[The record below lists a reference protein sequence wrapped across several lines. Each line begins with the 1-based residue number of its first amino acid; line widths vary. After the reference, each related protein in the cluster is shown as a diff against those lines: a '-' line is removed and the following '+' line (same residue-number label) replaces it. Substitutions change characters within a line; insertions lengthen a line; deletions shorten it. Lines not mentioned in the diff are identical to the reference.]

1 MAAPSLKTG
10 SARPSP
16 APGRGAGRARRVQ
29 FGLGMLAVLCVLA
42 AWSWGVLG
50 FLERLTLDARAQL
63 FGLFAPEPSDRIVV
77 IAIDQP
83 ALDNVQRWPW
93 DRQRIAEVIAELTRA
108 GAGVIALDILLNDP
122 QPPRLVRLTDEGG
135 EDHADAPGP
144 DAGVPA
150 RFIHDDRLLAEAIRA
165 HARVIVAAG
174 FQFQTGEREEV
185 GGSAGIF
192 RVDPARVL
200 ALLEAEPALVEAP
213 EDEAFRRLAPAL
225 LPPGT
230 IATRGAAIDAVRRAT
245 GAAWSLL
252 RAADRSALPI
262 TDRTPGRWPS
272 SPRPTPSVP
281 VIADAAARIANVT
294 FDSFDPDFHVRR
306 VPLLVESAGRLWP
319 NLGLSAAL
327 LLMEREV
334 SSLRIEDGAVV
345 VPGGVRLPVRS
356 GQGSSGRQDGLFFVT
371 WPRSTVGR
379 PRSLSGW
386 EWQFYDR
393 RADVPG
399 EFPIGFVYEPAQLR
413 RRLAENLA
421 SLRQIVRG
429 VYARSTISAVTAE
442 QRAALLE
449 SIDAMRQ
456 ALEPGPSGEA
466 TDDYRAGLERLRPLI
481 GAAEARLRETLQ
493 FMLDGVDRSDLSAE
507 DLQPIEAMERALVTV
522 PALLTELEN
531 GPRRIDEARRRI
543 RERVEGRLCFVG
555 WTATGAIA
563 DFVPSSIAAKTPGV
577 HVHAAVANA
586 VLTGLVRRPAPAWAD
601 ALLLLALGVG
611 ATLVGVR
618 AGVVA
623 GPLIV
628 AAMILAWFLV
638 VGLLAWDLGRVIVS
652 FEGPATAAGAG
663 LLVVYVHRLLV
674 EQRGRKRTEER
685 FKSYVSPEVVEI
697 LVNNPELDSMRPMR
711 KELTILFTD
720 LAGFTSTAERL
731 GSART
736 AEVLARYLGTMTQ
749 TIQERSATL
758 DKYIG
763 DAIVA
768 FWGAPI
774 DNPAHARDACL
785 AVNDMLRRL
794 DAMNASGE
802 FHDAGGLF
810 MRVGLASGEVMVG
823 DFGNPPRNSSYTVL
837 GDTANLASR
846 LEGANKA
853 FGTRALVS
861 GRVRE
866 LAERQGGLPP
876 GFLWRRIG
884 RVRVKG
890 KAEPI
895 DLFEL
900 LGDLRPRGDRTLDWI
915 AATEALVAA
924 FTDHRLDD
932 AELAAARLQSEFD
945 DPLLAGIY
953 RRAIQ
958 QARTGLFD
966 GCITLDEK

>member
-1 MAAPSLKTG
+1 MAAPSTKSG
-10 SARPSP
+10 SARPSSVR
-16 APGRGAGRARRVQ
+16 GTGAGRARRVQ
-29 FGLGMLAVLCVLA
+29 IVLGMLAVLCVLA
-42 AWSWGVLG
+42 AWSIGVLG
-50 FLERLTLDARAQL
+50 FLERLTIDARAQL
-63 FGLFAPEPSDRIVV
+63 FGAFAPEPSDRIVV

-93 DRQRIAEVIAELTRA
+93 DRERIAEVIRELTLA
-108 GAGVIALDILLNDP
+108 GASVIALDILLNDP
-122 QPPRLVRLTDEGG
+122 QEPRMVPL
-135 EDHADAPGP
+135 ADGAHQRAEVATRD
-144 DAGVPA
+144 DAVTG
-150 RFIHDDRLLAEAIRA
+150 RFVHDDRLLAEAIRRN
-165 HARVIVAAG
+165 ARVIVAAG

-192 RVDPARVL
+192 RVDMARVL
-200 ALLEAEPALVEAP
+200 ALLRDEPSLLEAP
-213 EDEAFRRLAPAL
+213 EDEAVQRLAQAL
-225 LPPGT
+225 IPGGS
-230 IATRGAAIDAVRRAT
+230 AMTRGAAIDAVRRVA
-245 GAAWSLL
+245 GAARSLL
-252 RAADRSALPI
+252 RAADRSALPM
-262 TDRTPGRWPS
+262 TDSTPGRWPA
-272 SPRPTPSVP
+272 SPRPSPSVP
-281 VIADAAARIANVT
+281 EIAEAAARIANVT
-294 FDSFDPDFHVRR
+294 FDSFDPDFHVRC
-306 VPLLVESAGRLWP
+306 VPLLVESAGKLWP

-327 LLMEREV
+327 LHLGQEP
-334 SSLRIEDGAVV
+334 STLRVESDAVV
-345 VPGGVRLPVRS
+345 MPNGVRLPVRP
-356 GQGSSGRQDGLFFVT
+356 GRVSAGRLDGLYFVT
-371 WPRSTVGR
+371 WPRSTAGR
-379 PRSLSGW
+379 PRTLSGW
-386 EWQFYDR
+386 EWQFYDQ

-399 EFPIGFVYEPAQLR
+399 EFPIGFVYEPTQVR
-413 RRLAENLA
+413 RRLADNVD
-421 SLRQIVRG
+421 SLRSIVLG
-429 VYARSTISAVTAE
+429 VYARSTINAVTAD
-442 QRAALLE
+442 QRTALLGV
-449 SIDAMRQ
+449 IDAMQRPL
-456 ALEPGPSGEA
+456 ADSGSIDSLGEF
-466 TDDYRAGLERLRPLI
+466 RAGLERLRPMI
-481 GAAEARLRETLQ
+481 DSAEARLRETLE

-507 DLQPIEAMERALVTV
+507 DLQPIEAMERALATV
-522 PALLTELEN
+522 PALLAELEN
-531 GPRRIDEARRRI
+531 GPRQIDEARRRI
-543 RERVEGRLCFVG
+543 RERVEGRICFVG

-586 VLTGLVRRPAPAWAD
+586 ALTGMVRRPVPAWAD
-601 ALLLLALGVG
+601 ALLLMTLGVV
-611 ATLVGVR
+611 ATLAGVR

-628 AAMILAWFLV
+628 GAVILAWFLV
-638 VGLLAWDLGRVIVS
+638 VGVVAWDLGRLIVS
-652 FEGPATAAGAG
+652 FEGPAAAAGAG

-697 LVNNPELDSMRPMR
+697 LVNNPELDSMRPAR

-736 AEVLARYLGTMTQ
+736 AEVLSRYLGTMTQ

-785 AVNDMLRRL
+785 AVNDMLQRI

-802 FHDAGGLF
+802 FDDAGGLV
-810 MRVGLASGEVMVG
+810 MRVGLAAGEVMVG

-853 FGTRALVS
+853 FGTRALAS

-866 LAERQGGLPP
+866 LAEQQGGLPP

-895 DLFEL
+895 ELLEL
-900 LGDLRPRGDRTLDWI
+900 LGDLRPRGERTAEWT
-915 AATEALVAA
+915 ATTEALVTA
-924 FTDHRLDD
+924 FIDRRLDD
-932 AELAAARLQSEFD
+932 AEAAAVRLDTDFAD
-945 DPLLAGIY
+945 TILAGIY
-953 RRAIQ
+953 RRAIRL
-958 QARTGLFD
+958 AREGTFD